1 MIIFKKPIK
10 HVLGV
15 RNWTLRSPK
24 SERRPDD
31 YPNGQF
37 VQRKFVDKD
46 IKMCK
51 EYLNLLVNLQLALW
65 HIQTYNAQ
73 HYSSA

>member
-1 MIIFKKPIK
+1 MIILEKPIK

-24 SERRPDD
+24 SERHPDD
-31 YPNGQF
+31 YPNGKF
-37 VQRKFVDKD
+37 IQRKFVNKG

-51 EYLNLLVNLQLALW
+51 EYLSLLVNLQLALW
-65 HIQTYNAQ
+65 HIRTYNAQ
-73 HYSSA
+73 HYS